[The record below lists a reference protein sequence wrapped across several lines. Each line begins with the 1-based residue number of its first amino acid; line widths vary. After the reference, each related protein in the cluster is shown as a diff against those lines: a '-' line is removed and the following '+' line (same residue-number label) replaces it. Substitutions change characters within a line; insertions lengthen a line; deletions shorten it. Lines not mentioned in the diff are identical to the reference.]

1 MTTATAA
8 VATTIS
14 TNITSYAIITDLCSL
29 LLLLLLLL
37 LSLQFASDDPG
48 EEGSYDYGSIAAKQ
62 LTPLP
67 MLLQNDRPLTGV
79 KAIGCGGYHSFAITQ
94 VGSRVYGSGVNQY
107 GQLGLSDRELKNR
120 LVPVHWLDGWDIV
133 EVTGG
138 THHSL
143 ALGADGHLFS
153 FGRSDYG
160 QLGCTD
166 AVPGPG
172 ASEIVPR
179 VVPLQGARGKAVR
192 IACGGNHGLVI
203 TDAEELY
210 SWGPGDNCV
219 LGLKGEADHPRPA
232 RVHFEK
238 QQQCSGLR
246 AYDVAAGATHTLVLA
261 INT

>member
-1 MTTATAA
+1 
-8 VATTIS
+8 
-14 TNITSYAIITDLCSL
+14 
-29 LLLLLLLL
+29 
-37 LSLQFASDDPG
+37 
-48 EEGSYDYGSIAAKQ
+48 
-62 LTPLP
+62 
-67 MLLQNDRPLTGV
+67 MLLQNDRPLTGI
-79 KAIGCGGYHSFAITQ
+79 KAIGCGGYHSFAIATI
-94 VGSRVYGSGVNQY
+94 GSRVYSSGVNQY
-107 GQLGLSDRELKNR
+107 GQLGLGDRELRNR
-120 LVPVHWLDGWDIV
+120 LVPVRWLDGWDIV

-143 ALGADGHLFS
+143 ALGADGDLFT

-172 ASEIVPR
+172 ASEVVPR
-179 VVPLQGARGKAVR
+179 RVKLQGATGKAVR

-203 TDAEELY
+203 TGAEELY

-219 LGLKGEADHPRPA
+219 LGLKGEADHPRPT

-238 QQQCSGLR
+238 QPQCAGLR